1 MTSTLKKR
9 AICGICSAGCWVEVT
24 YDGEGRIAAVEA
36 DGRSPYGMVC
46 RIGKLS
52 PQIVYSKDRVLH
64 PLRRKG
70 PKGTFDFERIS
81 WDEAYGEIVE
91 RLERIKEESGP
102 EATAVYTGSGSFEL
116 AFCDIFQ
123 PRGVAVSS
131 AASVL
136 FPFGSPN
143 TLGVGAL
150 CYVSFAMI
158 APHVTMGGMFINMF
172 TDIEN
177 AELIVIWGKNP
188 ASHCPPTDFKRIEEA
203 HRRGAAIVVIDPR
216 KTTFAGY
223 PGAEW
228 VPIRPGTD
236 GALALGM
243 CHVLIEE
250 ELYDETFAGEWTVG
264 FEEFARH
271 VRHYRPEVVEE
282 ITGIPAATVRSLARR
297 IAAADGAAPVMY
309 SGLEYSD
316 GAVQAIRAAFVLW
329 ALAGQLDV
337 PGGYC
342 FSMRDSSFPVNR
354 DGHVPNP
361 DVRRAAGHNDF
372 PVYTKYR
379 GEFHAGILP
388 RSVLEGDPYR
398 IRLLLSLGASI
409 ISSWPQSSLWKKTL
423 AGLDFFVSIDRQLT
437 ADAAYADIVL
447 PAATYYEIESYMV
460 NGPLFRIR
468 ERVIEP
474 VGEARADHLIMAEL
488 AQRLGYGHLY
498 PQTAEEVLSRA
509 LRGSGFSLEDV
520 RAAGGSVRIPT
531 ILMEH
536 RKWEK
541 GLLRPDGAPGF
552 DTPSGKF
559 EIASSILE
567 EHGYAPLPVYTEPGE
582 GPLAQP
588 EIAREYPLV
597 FNSGARSRNDLHG
610 LHLTIDELRKKRP
623 VPTVLLNGD
632 DAASRGI
639 NRGDRVRIRTP
650 RGSVEMF
657 ADVTDGIVK
666 GAVEAS
672 AMGGGPL
679 GPKAWQNANINELT
693 DLRRYDPISG
703 FPVYKALLCEVEKI
717 STGDEDCL
725 GKTSSPRAGTGGVE
739 IRERPSIY
747 LDHNATTPPSPEVCR
762 VMVEA
767 LEKFGN
773 PSGLY
778 TAGKEA
784 RRILEKARRSVAL
797 LVNCTA
803 RRLVFTGGGSE
814 ANNLAVKGAAFR
826 AGERKHIV
834 TSAIEHPS
842 ILNTCRWL
850 AGRGFEVTYLMPD
863 GEGLAPPADMRSAVT
878 DRTGLVTV
886 MLANNETGAIQPV
899 AELAEIARGRGAIF
913 HTDAVQ
919 AAGKIPLDVDD
930 LGVDLLTLSGHKFH
944 GPKGVGVLYRRKGVT
959 LEPLIHG
966 GGQEMGL
973 RSGTENVPA
982 IAAIGRAAELAL
994 EHLSGM
1000 KELRRLRDLLE
1011 KEMRALLPGA
1021 RRNGPDEE
1029 RLPNTLNMTFPGIRG
1044 EALVFAL
1051 DREGV
1056 ALSSGSACHA
1066 GAPEPSH
1073 ALTAMGL
1080 SDEDAHCAVRF
1091 SLGPGNSE
1099 EEIMLVVKM
1108 VKDVIGGRRSAVRF
1122 VSCR

>member
-1 MTSTLKKR
+1 MNSTAQKKR

-36 DGRSPYGMVC
+36 DGRSPYGMIC
-46 RIGKLS
+46 RVGKLS
-52 PQIVYSKDRVLH
+52 PQIVYSKDRLLH

-70 PKGTFDFERIS
+70 PKGTFDFTPIS

-91 RLERIKEESGP
+91 NLERVKEESGP

-131 AASVL
+131 ASSVL

-172 TDIEN
+172 ADIEN

-203 HRRGAAIVVIDPR
+203 HRRGAAIIVIDPR
-216 KTTFAGY
+216 KTTLAGY

-250 ELYDETFAGEWTVG
+250 ELYDEAFAGEWTVG

-297 IAAADGAAPVMY
+297 IASADGAAPVMY

-342 FSMRDSSFPVNR
+342 FNMRDSSFPVNR

-379 GEFHAGILP
+379 GEFHAGVLP

-468 ERVIEP
+468 ERIIEP

-498 PQTAEEVLSRA
+498 PQTAEELLRHA

-520 RAAGGSVRIPT
+520 RAAGGSVQIPT
-531 ILMEH
+531 VLMEH

-541 GLLRPDGAPGF
+541 GLLRPDAPAGLHRAGRRS
-552 DTPSGKF
+552 PR
-559 EIASSILE
+559 A
-567 EHGYAPLPVYTEPGE
+567 A
-582 GPLAQP
+582 
-588 EIAREYPLV
+588 
-597 FNSGARSRNDLHG
+597 GARPKISPRLQFG
-610 LHLTIDELRKKRP
+610 GTVKERP
-623 VPTVLLNGD
+623 PRPAPD
-632 DAASRGI
+632 DRRIEEETPRADGASQRRGRRFPWNREGRPRANPHPPRI
-639 NRGDRVRIRTP
+639 GGNVRRRHRRHRERGDRSKRHGR
-650 RGSVEMF
+650 
-657 ADVTDGIVK
+657 
-666 GAVEAS
+666 
-672 AMGGGPL
+672 
-679 GPKAWQNANINELT
+679 
-693 DLRRYDPISG
+693 
-703 FPVYKALLCEVEKI
+703 
-717 STGDEDCL
+717 
-725 GKTSSPRAGTGGVE
+725 
-739 IRERPSIY
+739 
-747 LDHNATTPPSPEVCR
+747 
-762 VMVEA
+762 
-767 LEKFGN
+767 
-773 PSGLY
+773 
-778 TAGKEA
+778 
-784 RRILEKARRSVAL
+784 
-797 LVNCTA
+797 
-803 RRLVFTGGGSE
+803 
-814 ANNLAVKGAAFR
+814 GAARSEGVAKRQCQR
-826 AGERKHIV
+826 ADRPAALRPDFGLSRLQGPPLRGGENRRRGGRPPRRDRD
-834 TSAIEHPS
+834 A
-842 ILNTCRWL
+842 
-850 AGRGFEVTYLMPD
+850 AGRG
-863 GEGLAPPADMRSAVT
+863 EGS
-878 DRTGLVTV
+878 
-886 MLANNETGAIQPV
+886 
-899 AELAEIARGRGAIF
+899 
-913 HTDAVQ
+913 
-919 AAGKIPLDVDD
+919 
-930 LGVDLLTLSGHKFH
+930 
-944 GPKGVGVLYRRKGVT
+944 
-959 LEPLIHG
+959 
-966 GGQEMGL
+966 
-973 RSGTENVPA
+973 
-982 IAAIGRAAELAL
+982 
-994 EHLSGM
+994 
-1000 KELRRLRDLLE
+1000 
-1011 KEMRALLPGA
+1011 
-1021 RRNGPDEE
+1021 
-1029 RLPNTLNMTFPGIRG
+1029 
-1044 EALVFAL
+1044 
-1051 DREGV
+1051 
-1056 ALSSGSACHA
+1056 
-1066 GAPEPSH
+1066 
-1073 ALTAMGL
+1073 
-1080 SDEDAHCAVRF
+1080 
-1091 SLGPGNSE
+1091 
-1099 EEIMLVVKM
+1099 
-1108 VKDVIGGRRSAVRF
+1108 
-1122 VSCR
+1122 

>member
-1 MTSTLKKR
+1 MLKKKR

-24 YDGEGRIAAVEA
+24 FDGKGRMTAVEA
-36 DGRSPYGMVC
+36 DRNSPYGMIC

-52 PQIVYSKDRVLH
+52 PQIVYSKDRILH

-81 WDEAYGEIVE
+81 WDEAYGEIVD
-91 RLERIKEESGP
+91 RLQKIKEESGP

-177 AELIVIWGKNP
+177 AELIVVWGKNP
-188 ASHCPPTDFKRIEEA
+188 SSHCPPTDFARIEEA
-203 HRRGAAIVVIDPR
+203 HRRGAAIIVIDPR
-216 KTTFAGY
+216 KTTLAGY

-228 VPIRPGTD
+228 VPIRPGSD

-250 ELYDETFAGEWTVG
+250 ELHDEAFAGKWTVG
-264 FEEFARH
+264 FEEFATH

-282 ITGIPAATVRSLARR
+282 ITGIPAETVRSLARR
-297 IAAADGAAPVMY
+297 IASADGTAPVMY

-316 GAVQAIRAAFVLW
+316 GAVQAIRATFVLW

-354 DGHVPNP
+354 DGHIPNP

-372 PVYTKYR
+372 PIYTKYR
-379 GEFHAGILP
+379 GEFHAGVLP

-409 ISSWPQSSLWKKTL
+409 ISSWPQSSLWRKTL

-447 PAATYYEIESYMV
+447 PAATYYEIESYMTY
-460 NGPLFRIR
+460 GPLFRIR
-468 ERVIEP
+468 EPVIEP
-474 VGEARADHLIMAEL
+474 VGESRADHLIMAEL

-498 PQTAEEVLSRA
+498 PQTAEELLRHA
-509 LRGSGFSLEDV
+509 LRGSEFSLEDV

-531 ILMEH
+531 IMMEH

-567 EHGYAPLPVYTEPGE
+567 EHGYDPLPIYTEPGE

-588 EIAREYPLV
+588 ELAREYPLV
-597 FNSGARSRNDLHG
+597 FNSGARSKYDLHG
-610 LHLTIDELRKKRP
+610 LHLTIEELRKKRP
-623 VPTVLLNGD
+623 VPTVLLNSD
-632 DAASRGI
+632 DAAFRGI
-639 NRGDRVRIRTP
+639 DRGDRVRIRTP

-666 GAVEAS
+666 GAIEAS

-679 GPKAWQNANINELT
+679 GPKAWRDANVNELT

-717 STGDEDCL
+717 STGEEDCL
-725 GKTSSPRAGTGGVE
+725 GETRSPRAGTGEVKV
-739 IRERPSIY
+739 REEPLIY
-747 LDHNATTPPSPEVCR
+747 LDHNATTPPAPEVCR

-797 LVNCTA
+797 LINCTA
-803 RRLVFTGGGSE
+803 RRLIFTGGGSE
-814 ANNLAVKGAAFR
+814 ANNLAVKGAAFC
-826 AGERKHIV
+826 AGKRRHIV

-842 ILNTCRWL
+842 VLKACRWL
-850 AGRGFEVTYLMPD
+850 AGKGFEVTTLMPD
-863 GEGLAPPADMRSAVT
+863 KEGLIRPEEMKKAVT

-899 AELAEIARGRGAIF
+899 AELAEIAASRGALF

-919 AAGKIPLDVDD
+919 AAGKIPLDVDE

-944 GPKGVGVLYRRKGVT
+944 GPKGVGVLYRRKGVI
-959 LEPLIHG
+959 LEPMIHG

-994 EHLSGM
+994 EHLPDM
-1000 KELRRLRDLLE
+1000 PEVRRLRDLLE
-1011 KEMRALLPGA
+1011 KEMRAILPVA
-1021 RRNGPDEE
+1021 RRNGPAEE
-1029 RLPNTLNMTFPGIRG
+1029 RLPNTLNMTLPGIRG
-1044 EALVFAL
+1044 EALVLAL

-1099 EEIMLVVKM
+1099 EEIMRVVKT
-1108 VKDVIGGRRSAVRF
+1108 VSDVVGGRRSAVRF